1 MRDCTWRL
9 IDERLQDAGDLGSPA
24 CCATCGRRLLEGL
37 AEVDIAEG
45 KAKLGDLE
53 KKAGAAA
60 DAEAEIALQITAR
73 QGDVSGC
80 AGSAESEHVLWVS
93 SLGGG
98 GAMKRTAPL
107 QVRRS
112 PRTSSEVHFFI
123 GALAALP
130 FFIMSLHMVI
140 SFFIMPYFGMVS
152 FFMVSCA

>member
-1 MRDCTWRL
+1 M
-9 IDERLQDAGDLGSPA
+9 
-24 CCATCGRRLLEGL
+24 LEGL

-53 KKAGAAA
+53 KKAGAGA
-60 DAEAEIALQITAR
+60 DAKAEIDLQITAL

-80 AGSAESEHVLWVS
+80 ASRAESEHGLWVG
-93 SLGGG
+93 SLGAGS
-98 GAMKRTAPL
+98 AMKRTAPL
-107 QVRRS
+107 EVRRS
-112 PRTSSEVHFFI
+112 PRTASEVHFFI